1 MRDHSYGHN
10 ESTRPAATLRPFIR
24 KLGYGPPK
32 SAGAR
37 GAHEAHFG
45 EPKPCTWAPDDDELA
60 AACALRL
67 GAVLDELPPSGTTLN
82 DLCCLLVSIFGQRG
96 IKGAKPGLG
105 TDEQKRWTVSKV
117 ARTALA
123 KG

>member
-1 MRDHSYGHN
+1 MRCAH
-10 ESTRPAATLRPFIR
+10 
-24 KLGYGPPK
+24 LGDTK
-32 SAGAR
+32 T
-37 GAHEAHFG
+37 
-45 EPKPCTWAPDDDELA
+45 CTWALDDDELA

-67 GAVLDELPPSGTTLN
+67 GAVLDELPPSGTALN
-82 DLCCLLVSIFGQRG
+82 DLCCLLVSIFRSAR
-96 IKGAKPGLG
+96 KKRREPGLR